1 MLCVPEIDPDLCRN
15 TMKYKN
21 THEHRDATKI
31 RLHFINNKMTE
42 ICVIFFVRVVV
53 SERLRWACRGV
64 RGGGARPPLR
74 GCRGAEPPAWGFGGS
89 APEIFFLGRHISGTT
104 YFRDHM
110 ILGGFR
116 HMVFADGFSIS
127 G

>member
-21 THEHRDATKI
+21 THEHRDAAEI

-42 ICVIFFVRVVV
+42 ICVIFFARVVV
-53 SERLRWACRGV
+53 SERLRRARKGV
-64 RGGGARPPLR
+64 RGGAARPPLG

-89 APEIFFLGRHISGTT
+89 APEKKKFGPTFFFRADIFSGRHISGTT
-104 YFRDHM
+104 
-110 ILGGFR
+110 
-116 HMVFADGFSIS
+116 
-127 G
+127 